1 MANLDI
7 YNEVGVKV
15 ADNKPSPV
23 TVGGLTP
30 NTTYT
35 GWKIAYAGAEAKA
48 DIPEFKTLPRK
59 LDSFKVDKT
68 AITGKVGEVAT
79 IKTSDYVP
87 ADATDKVLTAFS
99 DDPNVATLT
108 DNHDTTYKLTFLKAG
123 TTKLHLT
130 ANGGDA
136 HAEIAVTVTAPA
148 PAPIKLASFKI
159 DKAEINGKVGEET
172 TVTASD
178 FLPADTTDQTLKFFT
193 ENGGIATI
201 TYDHGTT
208 YAVKLLNPGTTK
220 LHFNANDNGGAH
232 AEVTVNVT
240 AATPAPA
247 PASSAAPAPAH

>member
-1 MANLDI
+1 MTNFDI
-7 YNEVGVKV
+7 YNADGAKV

-48 DIPEFKTLPRK
+48 DVPEFKTLPRK
-59 LDSFKVDKT
+59 SEPKPEPK
-68 AITGKVGEVAT
+68 
-79 IKTSDYVP
+79 P
-87 ADATDKVLTAFS
+87 APKPEPKPEPKS
-99 DDPNVATLT
+99 EP
-108 DNHDTTYKLTFLKAG
+108 KP
-123 TTKLHLT
+123 
-130 ANGGDA
+130 
-136 HAEIAVTVTAPA
+136 APKPEPK

-159 DKAEINGKVGEET
+159 DKTEINGKVGEET

-178 FLPADTTDQTLKFFT
+178 FLPADTTDQALKFFT

-240 AATPAPA
+240 AAK
-247 PASSAAPAPAH
+247 